1 MDDAP
6 ELWGAVLMAAPMG
19 GSGVSRSKT
28 RRTQV
33 EAIDDLTAQLRL
45 SNQIAVLALGAT
57 ALEHEKRVTDASKAR
72 VDRRNALRAAVRAGL
87 GIEETKE

>member
-1 MDDAP
+1 MDHARLHRLGHP
-6 ELWGAVLMAAPMG
+6 VLSA
-19 GSGVSRSKT
+19 SG

-33 EAIDDLTAQLRL
+33 EAIDDLIAQIRL

-57 ALEHEKRVTDASKAR
+57 ALEHETKVTDASKAR

-87 GIEETKE
+87 GIEETNA